1 MNLQRTSTP
10 AFGLIAWLEQTQI
23 HLPLKAIE
31 CRFEA
36 SGAAADVQIDQI
48 FHQSAGR
55 PLDVTYSFPLPSK
68 AAAYR
73 CEMIVNGRT
82 IRAKV
87 VEQATAREIA
97 RQKKAEGRRTALVE
111 MERGNLFTL
120 SLGNVQ
126 PDDIIVIRFA
136 YVEEL
141 DAWKDELALQIPF
154 NPSVRYVPGLPLLR
168 VNSGRGAVDDTDQ
181 VPDASRVSPPRIGQ
195 MHRDAARISLS
206 GRLDGCDV
214 DLSSISSPT
223 HPTAV
228 RPTDNS
234 FEIFLPINVAVP
246 DRDFVLRWRRTS
258 RPDLQAIAWMSSDR
272 EETYALIQLT
282 APDDVPTDREG
293 SDLYFLVDR
302 SGSMAGEK
310 WAKTA
315 DALTAFVK
323 AVTQHDRVWITF
335 FESGYRDFA
344 EKPLG
349 RDALLRNPNFQSL
362 AELGTGDGTELLPAL
377 RHVLGIRQRFSARRR
392 SHIILI
398 TDGQVANEEAV
409 LKAVSG
415 ETVPVHCFGIDHA
428 VNEAFLRQLS
438 GQQRGTSVFLTPN
451 DDLVR
456 PVAILG
462 SRLSRPVFT
471 HLAFERDWELAGA
484 ELPDI
489 YAGQVAFAPVRT
501 KGNRWD
507 LKITGQGGAGRP
519 LTVQLHAQAAKTDLP
534 KLIWM
539 KRRIESLLQGGK
551 VKEAIALAEK
561 ANLVCR
567 GAAFIAW
574 DEAEEVAIA
583 QDEVYQPSLEVP
595 SGVSYSIPAPA
606 VSFMPAT
613 GAAAFMPRAKA
624 SPTERTPA
632 SLKSKVRAWWDAIL
646 AAPSD
651 QEPVSDIVDQEEP
664 KRLTEQL
671 NRVIESVFCP
681 DDAEKLTSV
690 VVDWA
695 KQIGNKHVKDTLR
708 PLLRKCDR
716 DRGARFLR
724 KVLLSFFLAL
734 PDPWRTRASS
744 ILSALTVKTSG

>member
-1 MNLQRTSTP
+1 MNLQRTSTT

-36 SGAAADVQIDQI
+36 SGAAVDVQIDQI

-87 VEQATAREIA
+87 VEQKAARRIV

-154 NPSVRYVPGLPLLR
+154 NPGVRYVPGEPLLR
-168 VNSGRGAVDDTDQ
+168 LNSGRGAVDDTDQ
-181 VPDASRVSPPRIGQ
+181 VPDASRLSPPRIDQ
-195 MHRDAARISLS
+195 LHPDAARIYLS
-206 GRLDGCDV
+206 GRLDGYDV

-228 RPTDNS
+228 RPAGSS
-234 FEIFLPINVAVP
+234 FEILLPKNAAVP
-246 DRDFVLRWRRTS
+246 DRDFVLRWRRAS
-258 RPDLQAIAWMSSDR
+258 RPDLQSIAWISSDR
-272 EETYALIQLT
+272 EETYALIQLS
-282 APDDVPTDREG
+282 APDNVPAIREG

-302 SGSMAGEK
+302 SGSMVGEK

-315 DALTAFVK
+315 DALIAFVK
-323 AVTQHDRVWITF
+323 ATTQHDRVWITF
-335 FESGYRDFA
+335 FESDYRDFA

-349 RDALLRNPNFQSL
+349 RDALLRDPNFQSL
-362 AELGTGDGTELLPAL
+362 AELGTGGGTELLPAL
-377 RHVLGIRQRFSARRR
+377 RHVLGIHRRFSARRR

-409 LKAVSG
+409 LKEVAG
-415 ETVPVHCFGIDHA
+415 KTLPVHCFGIDDA

-451 DDLVR
+451 DNLVR
-456 PVAILG
+456 PIAILG

-471 HLAFERDWELAGA
+471 HLALEGDWELAGT

-489 YAGQVAFAPVRT
+489 YVGQVIFAPIRT
-501 KGNRWD
+501 NGNRSD
-507 LKITGQGGAGRP
+507 LKVAGKDSAGRP
-519 LTVQLHAQAAKTDLP
+519 WTVQLHVQAAKTDLP

-539 KRRIESLLQGGK
+539 KRRIESLLQCGEAR
-551 VKEAIALAEK
+551 EAIALAEK
-561 ANLVCR
+561 ANLACR

-574 DEAEEVAIA
+574 DDAEEVAIA
-583 QDEVYQPSLEVP
+583 QREVYQPSLDVP
-595 SGVSYSIPAPA
+595 SGVACSMDPMLEDSLCLQACMLARRP
-606 VSFMPAT
+606 SF
-613 GAAAFMPRAKA
+613 F
-624 SPTERTPA
+624 
-632 SLKSKVRAWWDAIL
+632 KSKATESWNAIQ
-646 AAPSD
+646 AAC
-651 QEPVSDIVDQEEP
+651 SDIESASNIVDLTEP
-664 KRLTEQL
+664 QLLTEQL
-671 NRVIESVFCP
+671 NRAIESVFCP
-681 DDAEKLTSV
+681 DDAKKLTSIV
-690 VVDWA
+690 LDWA
-695 KQIGNKHVKDTLR
+695 KHIDKKHVRDTLRALLRECERAGNKHKL
-708 PLLRKCDR
+708 K
-716 DRGARFLR
+716 
-724 KVLLSFFLAL
+724 KILSNFFLAL
-734 PDPWRTRASS
+734 PDPWQTRASS
-744 ILSALTVKTSG
+744 ILSALTAKFRDGVVSTSG